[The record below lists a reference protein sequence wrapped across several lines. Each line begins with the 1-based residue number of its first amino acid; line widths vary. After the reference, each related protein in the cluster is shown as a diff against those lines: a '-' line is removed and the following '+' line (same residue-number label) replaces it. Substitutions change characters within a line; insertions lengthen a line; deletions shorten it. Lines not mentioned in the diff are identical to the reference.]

1 METKNKIEKLELGEN
16 EMYLGNLTNKDKF
29 QVLVRHLNLINNQLS
44 MLNRQQ
50 AITSI
55 CLMELCKEKKINI
68 DKIINNKED

>member
-1 METKNKIEKLELGEN
+1 MENKNKIEKLELGEN

-29 QVLVRHLNLINNQLS
+29 QVLIRHLNLINNQLS

-50 AITSI
+50 AITAI